1 MEIQGCT
8 KCWDMSSIKWELAEF
23 PCKFVAHHGFVWLPF
38 DSGMNLLCL
47 CPTAAGR
54 TVFLQLGNASIFC
67 SVQWSGAG
75 GGNGVWVGRG
85 AFYVI
90 RQLLYFSDKCVF
102 LLAKVSYL
110 LLTTC
115 KVVVFSR
122 AGQSC
127 SVVEDTNDLIS
138 AECSCHTMFLLCNH
152 EDLACTL
159 PEKSV
164 LWAGAVSS

>member
-1 MEIQGCT
+1 M
-8 KCWDMSSIKWELAEF
+8 
-23 PCKFVAHHGFVWLPF
+23 
-38 DSGMNLLCL
+38 
-47 CPTAAGR
+47 
-54 TVFLQLGNASIFC
+54 
-67 SVQWSGAG
+67 
-75 GGNGVWVGRG
+75 GRG

-122 AGQSC
+122 AGQSH

-138 AECSCHTMFLLCNH
+138 AECSCHTMFLLCNS
-152 EDLACTL
+152 EDVACFSL
-159 PEKSV
+159 HEKSV
-164 LWAGAVSS
+164 PWAGAVSS